1 MSVLNDL
8 FVQIVQSEER
18 IRERFSILRKDPINS
33 LLRLSCY
40 ILLVNGEI
48 QDFQRKFQDL
58 AEELKS
64 LQGLVVLKNQHLAE
78 KELDLRWFG
87 IRGVVSSKKR
97 QELSATAEHLRQK
110 KEETERAIGIEK
122 KNFARDVTQFI
133 SLLESDDRAKGN
145 QFLEATMQMEEFNCK
160 EQRFYQGS

>member
-1 MSVLNDL
+1 MTCSCKLYSLRRGFGNGFPYCGKHVLVCVNQTDA
-8 FVQIVQSEER
+8 S
-18 IRERFSILRKDPINS
+18 N
-33 LLRLSCY
+33 
-40 ILLVNGEI
+40 LVNGEI

>member
-18 IRERFSILRKDPINS
+18 IRERFSILRK
-33 LLRLSCY
+33 
-40 ILLVNGEI
+40 VNGEI

-160 EQRFYQGS
+160 EQRFHQGS